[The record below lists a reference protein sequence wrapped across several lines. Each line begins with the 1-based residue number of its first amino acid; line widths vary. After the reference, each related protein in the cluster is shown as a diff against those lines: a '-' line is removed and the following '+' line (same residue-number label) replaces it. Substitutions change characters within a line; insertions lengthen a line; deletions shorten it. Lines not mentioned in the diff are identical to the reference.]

1 MKKLYRS
8 KSDKIICGVCGGL
21 GIYLGIDAN
30 IIRLICILLGFTG
43 TGLIAYIVACLIV
56 PLESDEI
63 DSDGDYVN

>member
-8 KSDKIICGVCGGL
+8 KSNKILGGVCGGL
-21 GIYLGIDAN
+21 GVYLGIDAN
-30 IIRLICILLGFTG
+30 IIRLVCVLLGFTG

-63 DSDGDYVN
+63 DSDGDYVS